1 MLKISIVNTRLPA
14 LMDQT
19 RLLADLG
26 FMRDGHIELTF
37 IADTIGPQR
46 LYIQKLRKAASLPDQ
61 EKIPTL

>member
-1 MLKISIVNTRLPA
+1 MLKITIANTRLPA

-19 RLLADLG
+19 RQLADLG

-46 LYIQKLRKAASLPDQ
+46 LYIQKLKHRPAPPGR
-61 EKIPTL
+61 EKIPTQ